1 MTVDA
6 DRFVLDSFAVL
17 AYFDGE
23 NSALIVR
30 DVLKTVEVGRA
41 EVYLSIMN
49 LGEIAY
55 IFERERGLAMA
66 QQVLGVIDQLPI
78 QQIELTRDRVLAA
91 AHMKASYRMSYADAF
106 VVAAALELDATI
118 LTGDPEFKT
127 VEKLVKINWLSR

>member
-1 MTVDA
+1 
-6 DRFVLDSFAVL
+6 
-17 AYFDGE
+17 
-23 NSALIVR
+23 
-30 DVLKTVEVGRA
+30 
-41 EVYLSIMN
+41 
-49 LGEIAY
+49 
-55 IFERERGLAMA
+55 MA